1 LQSVSAVDHTVAL
14 ASSHGTGQVLCPVLQ
29 YVHQAACF
37 MTIRI
42 KTVSSAATVSSVATK
57 QSAQLQPNSQ
67 LSCNKQSAQLKNVSL
82 AID

>member
-1 LQSVSAVDHTVAL
+1 LQSVRAVDHTVAL

-29 YVHQAACF
+29 NVHQAACF

-57 QSAQLQPNSQ
+57 QSAQLQQTVSSVEKCQ
-67 LSCNKQSAQLKNVSL
+67 LGG
-82 AID
+82 